1 MRLDFVVHHHNYTI
15 DPEIRYQGLLLLLVF
30 FVYIYFHDI
39 NICKNLPQKQNYLV
53 KKPVSG
59 NSNLVSE
66 YKLVLLYTLTD
77 QKSST

>member
-15 DPEIRYQGLLLLLVF
+15 DPEIRYPGLLLLFF

-53 KKPVSG
+53 K
-59 NSNLVSE
+59 NLF
-66 YKLVLLYTLTD
+66 LVI
-77 QKSST
+77 QIWSVIIKACSP

>member
-15 DPEIRYQGLLLLLVF
+15 DPEIRYPGLLLLF

-66 YKLVLLYTLTD
+66 YKLVLLNPY
-77 QKSST
+77 